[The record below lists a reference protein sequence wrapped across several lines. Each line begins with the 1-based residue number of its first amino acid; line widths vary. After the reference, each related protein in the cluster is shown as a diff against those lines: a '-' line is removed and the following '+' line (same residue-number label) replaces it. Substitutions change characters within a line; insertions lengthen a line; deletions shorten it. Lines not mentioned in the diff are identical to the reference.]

1 VPVVRTFISLPAGFA
16 AMPAGRFGLYTL
28 LGCIPW
34 TAALGIAG
42 YALGAN
48 WQSVANGFHG
58 PTYVIAGII
67 AVALVAAVIVRL
79 RRARRN
85 GVGGP
90 ESDGHDDVPSLT
102 RSGEASRRPAPPA
115 GRDTASGNPL
125 PPE

>member
-1 VPVVRTFISLPAGFA
+1 VVRTFISLPAGFA

-58 PTYVIAGII
+58 PTYAIAGII
-67 AVALVAAVIVRL
+67 AVALVAAVILRVR
-79 RRARRN
+79 RGRRN
-85 GVGGP
+85 GAGEP
-90 ESDGHDDVPSLT
+90 EPGDRDDAPSLT
-102 RSGEASRRPAPPA
+102 RSGEARRRPAPPA
-115 GRDTASGNPL
+115 GSDAPSGSPL
-125 PPE
+125 PPD